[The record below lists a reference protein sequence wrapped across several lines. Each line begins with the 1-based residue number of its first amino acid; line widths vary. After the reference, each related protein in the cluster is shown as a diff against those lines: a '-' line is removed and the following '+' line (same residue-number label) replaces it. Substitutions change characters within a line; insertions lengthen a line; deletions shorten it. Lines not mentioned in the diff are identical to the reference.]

1 MLLSDD
7 VDRRTMTFD
16 HKSPYYYAFAPHLH
30 ESASETSLDLGEL
43 TKNAQAYDMEAK
55 QNAPKRRSLKDDSQ
69 EEESQE
75 DEEEHQFTDND
86 DLGSSTSSSVDE

>member
-1 MLLSDD
+1 M
-7 VDRRTMTFD
+7 MFD

-69 EEESQE
+69 DDEEHDYSHDEE
-75 DEEEHQFTDND
+75 DEEEHEFTDND
-86 DLGSSTSSSVDE
+86 DLGSSTTSSSVDE